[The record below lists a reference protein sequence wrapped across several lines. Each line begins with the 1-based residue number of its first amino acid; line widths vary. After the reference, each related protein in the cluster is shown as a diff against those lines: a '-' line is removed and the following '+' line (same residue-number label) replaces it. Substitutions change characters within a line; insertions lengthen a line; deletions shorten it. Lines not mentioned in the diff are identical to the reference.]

1 MMMLPPTMDNG
12 RGSGHG
18 RHDLREERP
27 DPIGVAMMRLH
38 PVEAVQSFGVR
49 IGQAVQTLFRR
60 TDQRNAPAAR

>member
-1 MMMLPPTMDNG
+1 MMLLPPTMDDG

-38 PVEAVQSFGVR
+38 PGEAVQTFGSR
-49 IGQAVQTLFRR
+49 IGQAVQALVRR
-60 TDQRNAPAAR
+60 TDQRNAPATR